1 MRLLAI
7 LSLLVV
13 SVTATANATA
23 ATCGFITVP
32 SGFLPNPTDPGW
44 CGYFWFRDIATVEV
58 WGFELLWLI
67 YAWVSYFCFGES
79 QSKRALFLKS
89 VFIYVPTPLIDF
101 LMFIIMGGLAF
112 IAVEIVGVLFILLQ
126 IIVVE
131 SECTC
136 CFGGGGYQPL
146 NVRESI
152 APGSV
157 ADLGGGQSRFD
168 SIRPRIQFAPPK
180 YKPISEA

>member
-1 MRLLAI
+1 MMRLLAI

-44 CGYFWFRDIATVEV
+44 CGYFWFRDIAMAEV
-58 WGFELLWLI
+58 WVFSAVWLI
-67 YAWVSYFCFGES
+67 YAWVSLYCFGEP

-89 VFIYVPTPLIDF
+89 VFMCVPVPLIDF

-126 IIVVE
+126 IVVE

-146 NVRESI
+146 NVKQI
-152 APGSV
+152 ITPGSV
-157 ADLGGGQSRFD
+157 ADSGAGSRFD